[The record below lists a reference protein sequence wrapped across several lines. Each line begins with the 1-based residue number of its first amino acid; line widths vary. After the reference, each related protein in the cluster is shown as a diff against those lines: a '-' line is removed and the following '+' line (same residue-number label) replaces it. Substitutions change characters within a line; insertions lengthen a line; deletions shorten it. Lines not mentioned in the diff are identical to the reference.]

1 MGCFYNVLIRVLRRD
16 CNPKTMTSLFG
27 VQTVFKTISKHYK
40 SAVNSFQERVLV
52 IPERDRDVL
61 YTRRVRHSKS
71 VTNCRRQTRFI

>member
-1 MGCFYNVLIRVLRRD
+1 
-16 CNPKTMTSLFG
+16 MTSLFG

-40 SAVNSFQERVLV
+40 SAVNSFQKRVLV

-71 VTNCRRQTRFI
+71 VTN